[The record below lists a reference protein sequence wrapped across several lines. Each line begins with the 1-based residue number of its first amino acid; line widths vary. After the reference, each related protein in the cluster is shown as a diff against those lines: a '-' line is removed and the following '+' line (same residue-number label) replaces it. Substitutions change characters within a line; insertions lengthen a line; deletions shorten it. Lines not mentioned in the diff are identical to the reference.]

1 MTNYI
6 NREKKS
12 HLLKNYYSSKIE
24 KEPCRFVNHGH
35 LNGVVLDAGK
45 GFLLAL
51 ANRKTRIKI
60 KFYLSIIKR
69 VRLVLK

>member
-51 ANRKTRIKI
+51 AN
-60 KFYLSIIKR
+60 
-69 VRLVLK
+69 